1 MSKREIL
8 LLLDD
13 MLQSA
18 RKIKQYTKDMDY
30 ESFLK
35 DDRTIDAVVRN
46 FEIIGEAAN
55 RIDSDFRLKNPE
67 IEWKRIRGFRNRIV
81 HDYFGIDYEIVWSI
95 VETYLDELIESLV
108 TMIDKNRA
116 TLPYHLLAFFCKKTE
131 TL

>member
-18 RKIKQYTKDMDY
+18 QKIKRYTQDIDY
-30 ESFLK
+30 KSFLA
-35 DDRTIDAVVRN
+35 DDKTIDAVVRN

-55 RIDSDFRLKNPE
+55 RIDPDFRDKNPE

-81 HDYFGIDYEIVWSI
+81 HDYFGIDLEIVWSI
-95 VETYLDELIESLV
+95 IDTYLDEMIDWLNALIENN
-108 TMIDKNRA
+108 KA
-116 TLPYHLLAFFCKKTE
+116 T
-131 TL
+131 